1 MNLTTKE
8 RCIAYLEKSWQEK
21 ESLLNQL
28 IGDVS
33 AGAETYLQRGA
44 LSTTRTEYFDVFPG
58 RTLFSLAGYPV
69 TSVTSVANDPDRA
82 WASGSFIDS
91 TNYAANLEHG
101 LVEID
106 GQSLTVGP
114 RVIRIVYIGGMAATA
129 DAFVTAFPDISKAV
143 TIQVVHEFRR
153 SNSLQ
158 GDSITTAAGSVA
170 FLGGIDWLSHA
181 KAILDTHKR
190 IIL

>member
-8 RCIAYLEKSWQEK
+8 RCIAYLEKGWQEK

-33 AGAETYLQRGA
+33 AGAETYMLRSA
-44 LSTTRTEYFDVFPG
+44 LATTYTEYFDVTTG
-58 RTLFSLAGYPV
+58 RSLFSCKAYPI
-69 TSVTSVANDPDRA
+69 TSVTSVANDIDRA
-82 WASGSFIDS
+82 WGSTTLLDSGD
-91 TNYAANLEHG
+91 YAAHLETG
-101 LVEID
+101 LIEVD
-106 GQSLTVGP
+106 QRSLITGS
-114 RVIRIVYIGGMAATA
+114 RVLRIVYIGGMAATT
-129 DAFVTAFPDISKAV
+129 DAFVAAYPDISKAV

-170 FLGGIDWLSHA
+170 FLGGIDWLAHA

>member
-8 RCIAYLEKSWQEK
+8 RCIAYLEKGWQEK
-21 ESLLNQL
+21 EALLNQL

-33 AGAETYLQRGA
+33 DGAKTYLDRETLA
-44 LSTTRTEYFDVFPG
+44 TTYTEYFDVEPDQRIF
-58 RTLFSLAGYPV
+58 RLRAYPI
-69 TSVTSVANDPDRA
+69 TSFTSVANDYLHA
-82 WASGSFIDS
+82 FGSS
-91 TNYAANLEHG
+91 TYLTSDLYTGHLE
-101 LVEID
+101 D
-106 GQSLTVGP
+106 GQIEFDRTGLQTGP
-114 RVIRIVYIGGMAATA
+114 RALRIVYIGGMAATT
-129 DAFVTAFPDISKAV
+129 DAFVTEFPDISKAV

-170 FLGGIDWLSHA
+170 FLGGIDWLAHA

-190 IIL
+190 IVL